1 MLYAQVIVKKKTKAE
16 ELTYTVPAEIIPYL
30 KIGSL
35 VAVPVRQRISSAVV
49 VGLKSRVSSDLK
61 AKLKPILRLDRKQPA
76 FTASQI
82 AVAEKLAEFYAAS
95 RSVVALFAFNW
106 PNNLPISSTRVVRSL
121 FAQGRWSWR
130 KSVYQQLIVRFPREQ
145 GVLIFPTYRHSEDFF
160 RSLPEVLRAECELVK
175 PGRKITKQTNKRL
188 MVGNL
193 SLIFWPLSPGDLL
206 IIDSP
211 NHFGNR
217 YGARPFMGART
228 ISLIRQAVERL
239 RLVWGS
245 EITPIEDLDRLRH
258 WLKLAEPSRARPMR
272 IFSRRGA
279 NSLFPPGLEE
289 LIDQAILS
297 KRRILF
303 LALARGWARALICQ
317 ECQQVIS
324 CRRCAQIIAVESG
337 DKLVCRYCRFKQIQ
351 PKNCPNCKRPRLRI
365 LGEGVSQVKAALKQR
380 YPKQTIAELS
390 SDQPN
395 FSSAEIIV
403 ATEKIFSFPT
413 ERFDLAVI
421 ASLDRLLS
429 GNELDGQSQLISFV
443 RQVQDLAGEVIV
455 QTDLPEHPVWGVIAG
470 DKLDQ
475 FYRGQL
481 ELRRTWRL
489 PPYGTLVYLRGSGRR
504 QEAIKSEF
512 AKLSTSLKRLVSQ
525 AELGELTVEVSGA
538 QTFQGR
544 ASLYLPHLLTGQ
556 LKRNLSAALPPS
568 WQMEWRI

>member
-1 MLYAQVIVKKKTKAE
+1 MLYAQVIVKKKTEAE

-61 AKLKPILRLDRKQPA
+61 AKLKPILRLDRKRPA

-82 AVAEKLAEFYAAS
+82 TVVEKLAEFYAAS
-95 RSVVALFAFNW
+95 RSVVALYAFNW
-106 PNNLPISSTRVVRSL
+106 PNNLPISSTRIVRSL

-130 KSVYQQLIVRFPREQ
+130 KLVYQQLIVRFPR
-145 GVLIFPTYRHSEDFF
+145 GVLIFPTYRRSEDFF
-160 RSLPEVLRAECELVK
+160 RSLPEALRAECELVK
-175 PGRKITKQTNKRL
+175 PGRKITKQTKKRL
-188 MVGNL
+188 MIGNL

-217 YGARPFMGART
+217 YGARPFMEART

-245 EITPIEDLDRLRH
+245 EIAPIEDLVRLGH
-258 WLKLAEPSRARPMR
+258 WLKLTEPSRARPMR

-279 NSLFPPGLEE
+279 NLLFPPGLEE
-289 LIDQAILS
+289 LINQAILS

-303 LALARGWARALICQ
+303 LALARGWAPALICQ

-324 CRRCAQIIAVESG
+324 CHRCAQIIAVESG
-337 DKLVCRYCRFKQIQ
+337 GQLVCRYCRFEQVQ
-351 PKNCPNCKRPRLRI
+351 PKNCPNCQRPRLRI
-365 LGEGVSQVKAALKQR
+365 LGEGVSQVKTALKQR

-395 FSSAEIIV
+395 FPLAEIIV

-413 ERFDLAVI
+413 ARFDLAVI

-429 GNELDGQSQLISFV
+429 GNELDGQSQLIGFV
-443 RQVQDLAGEVIV
+443 RQVQDLAREVIV
-455 QTDLPEHPVWGVIAG
+455 QTDLPEHPVWGVIAD

-489 PPYGTLVYLRGSGRR
+489 PPYGTLVYLRGSGRQR
-504 QEAIKSEF
+504 ETIKSEF
-512 AKLSTSLKRLVSQ
+512 AELSASLKRLVSQ

-544 ASLYLPHLLTGQ
+544 ASLYLPYLLTGQ

-568 WQMEWRI
+568 WQMEWRV